1 MQLKREKKKQ
11 KNKNKTAELQ
21 ERMEKE
27 SAAEAMIQSKGFK
40 QAYVRMDN
48 ETVDVVVDAVKLT
61 DKDVAQIE
69 DIVQRKT
76 GMPADKIRINT
87 LQK

>member
-1 MQLKREKKKQ
+1 MYRKH
-11 KNKNKTAELQ
+11 
-21 ERMEKE
+21 
-27 SAAEAMIQSKGFK
+27 AAIAGADGKGKCRRGDDPIKGFK

-69 DIVQRKT
+69 DIVQRKQ
-76 GMPADKIRINT
+76 GCLPIKSASIHCKSKKLQKIR
-87 LQK
+87 

>member
-1 MQLKREKKKQ
+1 MHRKH
-11 KNKNKTAELQ
+11 
-21 ERMEKE
+21 
-27 SAAEAMIQSKGFK
+27 AAIAGADGKGKCRRGNDPIQGFK

-76 GMPADKIRINT
+76 GMPADKSSINT

>member
-1 MQLKREKKKQ
+1 
-11 KNKNKTAELQ
+11 
-21 ERMEKE
+21 MEIGKCRRGDDP
-27 SAAEAMIQSKGFK
+27 IQGV
-40 QAYVRMDN
+40 QTGVVRMDN

-76 GMPADKIRINT
+76 GMCR
-87 LQK
+87 